1 MNITGKQKVP
11 RQWKKFLSVGENKR
25 QLSHFLAK
33 EWRNERSSRKLYG
46 KSLFVSH
53 GSECHRIYHS
63 AFGIESQLV
72 DCLCTTQE
80 EADTRMFLH
89 ANHISDNGFPKLYF
103 QNFIAAHCYILGG
116 TKNKTRFI
124 DIKAISGA

>member
-1 MNITGKQKVP
+1 M
-11 RQWKKFLSVGENKR
+11 
-25 QLSHFLAK
+25 
-33 EWRNERSSRKLYG
+33 KLYG

-53 GSECHRIYHS
+53 GSECHRICHS

-72 DCLCTTQE
+72 DCLCTSQE

-89 ANHISDNGFPKLYF
+89 VNHISDNGFSKLIIKSADTDAEMLAIYF
-103 QNFIAAHCYILGG
+103 QNFIAAHCYILRG

-124 DIKAISGA
+124 DIKAISDSLGPET